1 MAIAKMKKIKGFAM
15 QSDRD
20 ALLRELQLTGCLEV
34 TEMDDEPDARE
45 WLEGSKDTET
55 KLSEFRNIL
64 HSVDSAI
71 KALDKYAH
79 VKSGMF
85 KSRSETRLSS
95 FFDEKLPE
103 KAMSYVSSIQEA
115 EKELLRLYAEESK
128 KEASKAFLELWL
140 GLDIPLDT
148 EDTQYAGVYFGTIP
162 SGSDFDTFCKELR
175 VASDRVEAICAGSDR
190 EQTGVLVIFYKEH
203 IEQINAVLRKFGF
216 NRVFFRDYAGT
227 ARENYDKIS
236 SELALIREEI
246 NKSLERLRE
255 LGSGR
260 DIVKLYYDRIS
271 QQMAIEETK
280 EKLINTDK
288 AFAFKGW
295 VPADKVPA
303 VKKVFDRFGCAYE
316 LTDPEKGD
324 NVPIK
329 LVNNP
334 LTAPLSMVTEMYSL
348 PSYDGVDPNPL
359 MMPFFTIFFG
369 IMFNDIG
376 YGLVLILISLIVKA
390 KVKLRGTMKYMMGLM
405 TLCGIT
411 TALVGFLTGSFFG
424 DAIPTIAGLYG
435 KQISLPYLFSPLEDP
450 LMVLIGALIIGFIQ
464 IITGMAIKAYMLIRD
479 GHFLDALFDVGSWWL
494 LFAGIGVLAA
504 GGTYW
509 VALAGVAALILT
521 QGRSKPTLIGKI
533 IGGIASLYDITSYF
547 GDILS
552 YSRLMAL
559 MLAGGVVATVVNML
573 GALPGNIIFYLII
586 FLIGHVFN
594 MGLNIVGT
602 YVHASR
608 LQYLEYFGKFY
619 RDGGKP
625 FTPLSIKTK
634 YVDII
639 KEEN

>member
-255 LGSGR
+255 LGTGR